1 MKVLLLGNPYFGED
15 LAELGHEVKT
25 ARFECPSDVPI
36 TRIPAAAEEIF
47 SALPFGWN
55 PDLVLLG
62 DESTHPLVVGL
73 ETLDVPLAWYA
84 IDSHIHLQWHRAY
97 AAVFDVILVAQR
109 DVAPQYQYDP
119 SRQAVHW
126 FPLFCHPR
134 HARKLNL
141 PKQHELCFVGTLN
154 PRLNPDRVRFIRAI
168 QERFPIYVA
177 TGDYV
182 EVFNRSKVVLNQCV
196 AGDINFRTFE
206 VLGCGSL
213 LLMERVGNGLED
225 LFQDRMHL
233 VLYDKGNVEQVVEL
247 TRYYAEHEAEREAIA
262 AHGREAVLKA
272 HTSRFRA
279 ETLLARLRSLDVTEM
294 IRRRK
299 AARPEIRFLLGAIYE
314 YTAQEYRMAARRATA
329 PAQAAARLA
338 TADRYD
344 DLTHHLRRTSVG
356 KSGPPCSNEA
366 GSVVGGQG
374 GPECQARPLSE
385 V

>member
-73 ETLDVPLAWYA
+73 ETLDVPLVWYA

-279 ETLLARLRSLDVTEM
+279 ETLLARLRSLDLSEM

-314 YTAQEYRMAARRATA
+314 YTAQEYRAAARRATA

-338 TADRYD
+338 VADRYD
-344 DLTHHLRRTSVG
+344 ELATNLRRTSVG
-356 KSGPPCSNEA
+356 KSGPTLFKRGGVGYWEHREA
-366 GSVVGGQG
+366 RSVKHD
-374 GPECQARPLSE
+374 R
-385 V
+385 

>member
-1 MKVLLLGNPYFGED
+1 
-15 LAELGHEVKT
+15 
-25 ARFECPSDVPI
+25 
-36 TRIPAAAEEIF
+36 
-47 SALPFGWN
+47 
-55 PDLVLLG
+55 
-62 DESTHPLVVGL
+62 
-73 ETLDVPLAWYA
+73 
-84 IDSHIHLQWHRAY
+84 
-97 AAVFDVILVAQR
+97 
-109 DVAPQYQYDP
+109 
-119 SRQAVHW
+119 
-126 FPLFCHPR
+126 
-134 HARKLNL
+134 
-141 PKQHELCFVGTLN
+141 
-154 PRLNPDRVRFIRAI
+154 
-168 QERFPIYVA
+168 
-177 TGDYV
+177 
-182 EVFNRSKVVLNQCV
+182 
-196 AGDINFRTFE
+196 
-206 VLGCGSL
+206 
-213 LLMERVGNGLED
+213 
-225 LFQDRMHL
+225 
-233 VLYDKGNVEQVVEL
+233 VVEL

-314 YTAQEYRMAARRATA
+314 YTAQEYRAAARRATA